1 MVMKRLGTYFL
12 QGLLLIAPLAATVYI
27 VFFLFQFTDGLLSTY
42 LEKFFQLKVPGLGIL
57 IIILLLVF
65 LGIIGETI
73 FAKPIKFLI
82 KGILDRTPI
91 LKLIYTSV
99 KDLFSAFVGK
109 EKKFHRPVLVMVDEK
124 NDIWR
129 MGFLTNDKMNEM
141 GIEGKVAVY
150 FPFSYNISGV
160 LYIVPT
166 SSIKPLNISPS
177 EAMKFILSGGVS
189 EMDFLQDKGH

>member
-1 MVMKRLGTYFL
+1 MKRLGAYFI

-27 VFFLFQFTDGLLSTY
+27 VYFLFQFSDGLLSAY
-42 LEKFFQLKVPGLGIL
+42 LEKYFQLKVPGLGIL

-82 KGILDRTPI
+82 KGILERTPI
-91 LKLIYTSV
+91 LRLIYTSV

-109 EKKFHRPVLVMVDEK
+109 EKKFHRPVAVLVDEK
-124 NDIWR
+124 NDLWR
-129 MGFLTNDKMNEM
+129 MGFLTNEKLEEM
-141 GIEGKVAVY
+141 GLEGKVAVY
-150 FPFSYNISGV
+150 FPFSYNISGI
-160 LYIVPT
+160 LYFVPANR
-166 SSIKPLNISPS
+166 IKPLHISPA

-189 EMDFLQDKGH
+189 EMDFSAEKPPLH

>member
-1 MVMKRLGTYFL
+1 MIKRLGTYFL
-12 QGLLLIAPLAATVYI
+12 QGLLLVAPLAATVYI
-27 VFFLFQFTDGLLSTY
+27 VYFLFKFTDGLLSTY
-42 LEKFFQLKVPGLGIL
+42 LEKYLELKIPGLGIL
-57 IIILLLVF
+57 IILLFLIF

-73 FAKPIKFLI
+73 LAKPVKFLI
-82 KGILDRTPI
+82 KGVLLRTPI
-91 LKLIYTSV
+91 LRLIYTSV

-129 MGFLTNDKMNEM
+129 MGFLTKDNLSEM

-150 FPFSYNISGV
+150 FPFSYNISGI
-160 LYIVPT
+160 LYIVPA
-166 SSIKPLNISPS
+166 SRVKPINISPS

-189 EMDFLQDKGH
+189 EMDFMQD

>member
-1 MVMKRLGTYFL
+1 MKRLGAYFI

-27 VFFLFQFTDGLLSTY
+27 VYFLFQFSDGLLSTY
-42 LEKFFQLKVPGLGIL
+42 LEKYFQLKVPGLGIL

-82 KGILDRTPI
+82 KGILERTPI
-91 LKLIYTSV
+91 LRLIYTSV

-109 EKKFHRPVLVMVDEK
+109 VKKFHRPVAVLVDEK
-124 NDIWR
+124 NDLWR
-129 MGFLTNDKMNEM
+129 MGFLTNEKLEEM
-141 GIEGKVAVY
+141 GLEGKVAVY
-150 FPFSYNISGV
+150 FPFSYNISGI
-160 LYIVPT
+160 LYIVPANR
-166 SSIKPLNISPS
+166 IKPLHISPS

-189 EMDFLQDKGH
+189 EMDFLEEKPL